1 MKTYTLPEDLTPLE
15 SSEILVYDYHALNES
30 SKQQVDLSMNAFSFL
45 QEGHKE
51 VFSDSIPTSIDNNR
65 FLLMKAGKC
74 LMTETFSAQDQ
85 SYRSI
90 LLFFSDETVLK
101 FSRKYSITLSK
112 PKKRETIRP
121 IPYDAFTRSFVQGIL
136 ALNQLSKKNRKRI
149 LQIKFEELFI
159 YLLDSMGNDFLECL
173 IEDVNDYD
181 VHFHQVIQHNKLKKL
196 TLNELAFLSNMSLST
211 FKRKFEKEFNAPPS
225 KWFLEKRLEHA
236 ALLLKN
242 EKRRPSD
249 IFEEVGYE
257 SLSNFIQA
265 FKIQFGKTPK
275 QYQSE

>member
-1 MKTYTLPEDLTPLE
+1 MKTYILPDDIVTNQPSDILVHDYRAFQE
-15 SSEILVYDYHALNES
+15 SSR
-30 SKQQVDLSMNAFSFL
+30 QQVDLSMNALSFL

-51 VFSDSIPTSIDNNR
+51 VFSGSIPTSIDNDM

-85 SYRSI
+85 AYRSI

-112 PKKRETIRP
+112 PNKRKTIQP
-121 IPYDAFTRSFVQGIL
+121 IPYDAFTRSFVQSIV
-136 ALNQLSKKNRKRI
+136 ALNGLSKENRERM
-149 LQIKFEELFI
+149 LQIKLEELFI
-159 YLLDSMGNDFLECL
+159 YLIDLLGNDLLECL
-173 IEDVNDYD
+173 MEDVNNYD
-181 VHFHQVIQHNKLKKL
+181 LQFHQVVEHNKLKKL

-211 FKRKFEKEFNAPPS
+211 FKRRFEKEFNTPPS
-225 KWFLEKRLEHA
+225 KWFSEKRLEHA

-249 IFEEVGYE
+249 IFEEIGYE

-265 FKIQFGKTPK
+265 FKSQFGVTPK
-275 QYQSE
+275 QYQS